1 MAKLDNHNDKELLK
15 KENLELD
22 SEMLD
27 DVTGGSLVAGIAGF
41 GDEEE
46 DPNEFQQ
53 PEPITVFNPVSNPAK
68 QDLSK
73 KKNRVLR

>member
-1 MAKLDNHNDKELLK
+1 MAKSDKHNDRDLLK

-27 DVTGGSLVAGIAGF
+27 DVTGGSVGITGF

-46 DPNEFQQ
+46 DPDEFHY
-53 PEPITVFNPVSNPAK
+53 PEPITIMQPTGRPAK

>member
-27 DVTGGSLVAGIAGF
+27 DVTGGSLIGIDSF

-53 PEPITVFNPVSNPAK
+53 PKPITVFNPVSNPAK

>member
-27 DVTGGSLVAGIAGF
+27 DVTGGSLIGIDSF

-46 DPNEFQQ
+46 DPNEFHY
-53 PEPITVFNPVSNPAK
+53 PEPITIVEPISRPAK

>member
-27 DVTGGSLVAGIAGF
+27 DVTGGSLVGIAGF

-46 DPNEFQQ
+46 DPNEFQY
-53 PEPITVFNPVSNPAK
+53 PEPITIVEPISSPAK

>member
-27 DVTGGSLVAGIAGF
+27 DVTGGSLIGIDSF

-46 DPNEFQQ
+46 DSNEFQQ
-53 PEPITVFNPVSNPAK
+53 PEPITVFKPVSNPAK

>member
-1 MAKLDNHNDKELLK
+1 MAKSDKHNDRELLK

-27 DVTGGSLVAGIAGF
+27 EVTGGSLVINDGF

-46 DPNEFQQ
+46 DPDEFHY
-53 PEPITVFNPVSNPAK
+53 PEPITIIQPTGRPAK